1 MTNTQKNKL
10 QSWACYYDDRA
21 EADYL
26 PPEREATEEELEIEK
41 ILASDKE
48 QQRWEAEARRAGL
61 I

>member
-1 MTNTQKNKL
+1 MNNTKKQNKKTFIE
-10 QSWACYYDDRA
+10 YYAELA
-21 EADYL
+21 EADFL
-26 PPEREATEEELEIEK
+26 PPEREATQEELAIEK